1 MVYWFISSHR
11 RCRFIPARPR
21 YLRPGHLV
29 IRVLRFNRHRVRER
43 NTPRNL
49 LLLSDVASTII
60 ISTMIRVH
68 ESSTLKFEREKD
80 KYMYFEKQS
89 YTKSGFYIFRISSL
103 LLFKRALIN
112 KFNTWLEVSIW
123 NCFRSSKPFT
133 FWTIITL
140 DRVFVEHLWKIRI
153 AWWKCKA
160 SGRKY
165 RFLCP
170 FVIPFFRDSAF
181 QFARTSDP
189 TIR

>member
-1 MVYWFISSHR
+1 M
-11 RCRFIPARPR
+11 
-21 YLRPGHLV
+21 

-112 KFNTWLEVSIW
+112 KFIIRDSKFLFEIASVPQNLLNDNYAGSSICGAFME
-123 NCFRSSKPFT
+123 NS
-133 FWTIITL
+133 
-140 DRVFVEHLWKIRI
+140 DRVMKV
-153 AWWKCKA
+153 
-160 SGRKY
+160 
-165 RFLCP
+165 
-170 FVIPFFRDSAF
+170 
-181 QFARTSDP
+181 
-189 TIR
+189 